1 MTLCVNANS
10 FLLFFCIMW
19 TETTRIIMRFDRSRI
34 DAYSIFWTSVDRLL
48 DTIIKPLRYNFC
60 TYILLLVLFYILMLT
75 SFVYLYI
82 YLFIYLYI
90 YQEPTDIPSR
100 KKLMRWVCARGWCV
114 RRGSLL

>member
-1 MTLCVNANS
+1 
-10 FLLFFCIMW
+10 MW

-82 YLFIYLYI
+82 YLFIYLCI

-100 KKLMRWVCARGWCV
+100 KKLMRWDDKQEI
-114 RRGSLL
+114 SLLWPNKNKIIRKHELY